1 MIIIGDDHVC
11 ISNKPQHQHNRT
23 PSLSF
28 VLPSGG
34 ITILYRSSS
43 FLALRFANWVCTCTS
58 AASRYRYLHAPY
70 RRDGSS
76 TTMTLTME
84 AAGAGGAEVIDLG
97 LMLGVGWRR
106 TCVRDA
112 LSQKCNSSCDRSIG
126 RSVRLATENLLCA
139 LCWRC

>member
-1 MIIIGDDHVC
+1 M
-11 ISNKPQHQHNRT
+11 
-23 PSLSF
+23 
-28 VLPSGG
+28 
-34 ITILYRSSS
+34 YRSSS

-58 AASRYRYLHAPY
+58 VASRYLHAPY

-126 RSVRLATENLLCA
+126 AACHRKLAVCTMLEVLAGVAWYCCWVDSSNMHVHAQLATSDLFLIGS
-139 LCWRC
+139 LTFSITKT